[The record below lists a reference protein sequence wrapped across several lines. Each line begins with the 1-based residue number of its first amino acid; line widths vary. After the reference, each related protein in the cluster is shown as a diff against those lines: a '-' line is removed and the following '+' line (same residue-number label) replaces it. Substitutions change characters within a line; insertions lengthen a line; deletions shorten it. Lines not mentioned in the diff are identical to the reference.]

1 MSRSP
6 IFDIAVLG
14 GGPAG
19 LVAALSAAKLAR
31 TALILDRVPNS
42 DGPFRIDVIPA
53 RTLAL
58 LAEFGVDPRAIG
70 AEALFGQQC
79 ISWETETPRWNE
91 NARTAHIER
100 PLLECA
106 LFDTLLTDNRVA
118 IIVERAR
125 PHGFEGGSW
134 QAKHIIDATG
144 RAAVTARQRIR
155 LRPAWAS
162 RFYWTLRSAAPK
174 AAPEFRI
181 AALPGGYAYRLGSSR
196 HIGVGF
202 VGRGEFLNADPALA
216 LKGARFLFDDM
227 PEFAI
232 MKRGATG
239 IASVQWSIPGSA
251 ALAGDAMIARDAL
264 SSQGLAASLS
274 DALYAVAAITSDR
287 LESLDLRQAENLFTH
302 LTLLKEQITRC
313 HYRTTPLWQLYGQ
326 FIGERMAYLAKSR
339 DAPSLWRGRIEEYP
353 SPAST

>member
-1 MSRSP
+1 MSRLP
-6 IFDIAVLG
+6 TFDIAVLG

-19 LVAALSAAKLAR
+19 LMAALAAAKLAR
-31 TALILDRVPNS
+31 TALIVDRVPHS

-58 LAEFGVDPRAIG
+58 LAEYGVDPRAIG
-70 AEALFGQQC
+70 AEALFDQQC
-79 ISWETETPRWNE
+79 ISWETEAPRWSQ

-106 LFDTLLTDNRVA
+106 LFDALRGTSRVE
-118 IIVERAR
+118 IIVERAWPR
-125 PHGFEGGSW
+125 GFEGGSW

-144 RAAVTARQRIR
+144 RAAVTARQRVR
-155 LRPAWAS
+155 LQSAWAG
-162 RFYWTLRSAAPK
+162 RFYWTSRRAAPK
-174 AAPEFRI
+174 ATPEFRI
-181 AALPGGYAYRLGSSR
+181 AAMPDGYAYRLGSSR
-196 HIGVGF
+196 HIGIGF

-216 LKGARFLFDDM
+216 LQSASFLFDDM
-227 PEFAI
+227 PEFAL

-287 LESLDLRQAENLFTH
+287 LECLDLRQAENLFAH
-302 LTLLKEQITRC
+302 LTLLKEQIMRC
-313 HYRTTPLWQLYGQ
+313 HYRTTPIWQAYDQ

-339 DAPSLWRGRIEEYP
+339 NAPSLWQGRIEELP
-353 SPAST
+353 FSA

>member
-1 MSRSP
+1 VSQSS
-6 IFDIAVLG
+6 IFDIAVIG

-19 LVAALSAAKLAR
+19 LMSALSASKFAR

-42 DGPFRIDVIPA
+42 AGPFRIDAIPA
-53 RTLAL
+53 RTVAL
-58 LAEFGVDPRAIG
+58 LAEYGVDPRAIG
-70 AEALFGQQC
+70 AEALFRRQR
-79 ISWETETPRWNE
+79 ISWETETPRWSE
-91 NARTAHIER
+91 NAQTAHIER

-106 LFDTLLTDNRVA
+106 LFEALRADNCVE

-125 PHGFEGGSW
+125 PRVSKGCSW
-134 QAKHIIDATG
+134 QAKQIIDATG

-155 LRPAWAS
+155 LQPAWAS
-162 RFYWTLRSAAPK
+162 RFYWTSRSAAPK
-174 AAPEFRI
+174 AVPEFRI

-202 VGRGEFLNADPALA
+202 VGRGEFLNADPTLTLQSAS
-216 LKGARFLFDDM
+216 FLSDDM
-227 PEFAI
+227 PKFAL
-232 MKRGATG
+232 MKRGAAGVT
-239 IASVQWSIPGSA
+239 SVQWSIPGSA

-287 LESLDLRQAENLFTH
+287 LECLDLRQAENLFAH

-313 HYRTTPLWQLYGQ
+313 HYRTTPLWRAYDQ
-326 FIGERMAYLAKSR
+326 FIGERMANLTKSPN
-339 DAPSLWRGRIEEYP
+339 APSLWQGRIGAL
-353 SPAST
+353 PAR